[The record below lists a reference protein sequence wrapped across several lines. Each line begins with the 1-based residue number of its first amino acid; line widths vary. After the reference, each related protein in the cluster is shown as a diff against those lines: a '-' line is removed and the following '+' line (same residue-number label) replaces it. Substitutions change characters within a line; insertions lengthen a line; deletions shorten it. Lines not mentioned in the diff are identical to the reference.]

1 MKMLLESAFPSE
13 RKWRLR
19 RKPEP
24 INLNPEP
31 LVIHIETLILSALS
45 LIGRRENGLI

>member
-13 RKWRLR
+13 RNWRLR
-19 RKPEP
+19 SNPEP

-31 LVIHIETLILSALS
+31 LVIHIETLI
-45 LIGRRENGLI
+45 